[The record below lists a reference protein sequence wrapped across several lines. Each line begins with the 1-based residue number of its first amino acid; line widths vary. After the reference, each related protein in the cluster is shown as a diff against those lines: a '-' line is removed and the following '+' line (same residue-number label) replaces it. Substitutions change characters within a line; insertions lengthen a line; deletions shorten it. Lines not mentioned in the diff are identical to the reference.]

1 MKKEPSE
8 KMKDKL
14 RKVLERYGHTQ
25 NDLAEL
31 LNITYQSISIKMNGH
46 KDFTQTEIYKIIQ
59 FYELTADEVMD
70 IFFSTSD
77 RFSDVNE

>member
-1 MKKEPSE
+1 MKH
-8 KMKDKL
+8 KL
-14 RKVLERYGHTQ
+14 RRILERYGHNQ

-59 FYELTADEVMD
+59 FYELTAEEVMD
-70 IFFSTSD
+70 IFFNPSD
-77 RFSDVNE
+77 RFSDIKE

>member
-1 MKKEPSE
+1 MKH
-8 KMKDKL
+8 KL
-14 RKVLERYGHTQ
+14 RRILERYGHNQ

-77 RFSDVNE
+77 RFSDVDE